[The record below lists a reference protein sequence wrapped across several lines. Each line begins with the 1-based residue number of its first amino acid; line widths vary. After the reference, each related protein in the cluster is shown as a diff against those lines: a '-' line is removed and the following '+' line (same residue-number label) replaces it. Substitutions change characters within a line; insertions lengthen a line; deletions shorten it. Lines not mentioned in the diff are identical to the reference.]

1 MKNFSFIVLLILL
14 FSCGKKVSQER
25 LVTEEDSSI
34 PPYDTVAIDSFSNGA
49 TSVDVVRKIRMA
61 SQQFQD
67 SLKKVKL
74 KNEEEK
80 ILQKSKDDQLKAEKK
95 AEENKKKAEASKDK
109 NALKSGEEKKE
120 TSVTP

>member
-1 MKNFSFIVLLILL
+1 MKNLLFIFFLILL
-14 FSCGKKVSQER
+14 FSCGKKTSNER
-25 LVTEEDSSI
+25 PVTTEDASV
-34 PPYDTVAIDSFSNGA
+34 PPYDTIAVDSFSNGA

-67 SLKKVKL
+67 SLNQVKL

-95 AEENKKKAEASKDK
+95 AEEMKKKTEAGKAK
-109 NALKSGEEKKE
+109 ATGKAGEEKKE
-120 TSVTP
+120 TSVNP